1 MSVKPIPEGYGNV
14 IPFLVCSG
22 TEDVIKFAQEAFGA
36 KLSDISKTDGGTV
49 RHATIHI
56 RDSAIMLSEGS
67 AEYPAVPSMLYIYFD
82 NVDEVYQKAL
92 AAGGVSL
99 REPTNEFYGDR
110 SCGVKDT
117 SGNQWWF
124 ASHVEDVSSE
134 EINKRHSEKRKKS

>member
-14 IPFLVCSG
+14 IPFLICSG
-22 TEDVIKFAQEAFGA
+22 AEDVIKFAEEAFGA
-36 KLSDISKTDGGTV
+36 KLSDISKSESGSI
-49 RHATIHI
+49 RHATLHI

-67 AEYPAVPSMLYIYFD
+67 AEYPAVASMLYIYFED
-82 NVDEVYQKAL
+82 VDEVYKKAL

-110 SCGVKDT
+110 SCGVKDP
-117 SGNQWWF
+117 SGNQWWL

-134 EINKRHSEKRKKS
+134 EIAKRQSEMGKK

>member
-1 MSVKPIPEGYGNV
+1 MRVNPIPEGYGNV
-14 IPFLVCSG
+14 IPFLICSG
-22 TEDVIKFAQEAFGA
+22 AEDVIKFAQEAFGA
-36 KLSDISKTDGGTV
+36 KLSDISKSESGNV

-82 NVDEVYQKAL
+82 DVDEVYKKAL

-110 SCGVKDT
+110 SCGVKDP
-117 SGNQWWF
+117 SGNQWWL
-124 ASHVEDVSSE
+124 ASHVEDLTGE
-134 EINKRHSEKRKKS
+134 EIAKRQSEMGKK

>member
-1 MSVKPIPEGYGNV
+1 MRVNPIPEGYGNV
-14 IPFLVCSG
+14 IPFLICSG
-22 TEDVIKFAQEAFGA
+22 AEDVIKFAQEAFGA
-36 KLSDISKTDGGTV
+36 KLSDISKSESGNV

-82 NVDEVYQKAL
+82 DVDEVYKKAL

-110 SCGVKDT
+110 SCGVKDP
-117 SGNQWWF
+117 SGNQWWI
-124 ASHVEDVSSE
+124 ASHVEDLTGE
-134 EINKRHSEKRKKS
+134 EIAKRQSEMGKK

>member
-22 TEDVIKFAQEAFGA
+22 ADDVIKFAEQAFGA
-36 KLSDISKTDGGTV
+36 KLSDISRGEGGAV

-56 RDSAIMLSEGS
+56 RDSAIMLSEAS
-67 AEYPAVPSMLYIYFD
+67 AEYPAIPSMMYIYFE
-82 NVDEVYQKAL
+82 NVDEVYKKAIE
-92 AAGGVSL
+92 AGGVSL

-110 SCGVKDT
+110 SCGVKDPA
-117 SGNQWWF
+117 GNQWWF

-134 EINKRHSEKRKKS
+134 ENARRQQELGKNK